1 MGGQD
6 HDLGGGTVAKRLHKW
21 IWGTGI
27 LAVVLSSLTAA
38 PAGATTATAT
48 ITAGTLAFVSAPPN
62 VNFSATL
69 NGLNQTV
76 TATQALDVSDAT
88 GSGAGWN
95 ITATSTTFATGGGP
109 TLATTSTTVQ
119 SGPTRACDS
128 GSSCTLATNSVSYPS
143 TLPAGASAP
152 TATKVFNAAANTGEG
167 NQTVTVTWSLAV
179 PAATYTSTWTI
190 SLASGP

>member
-1 MGGQD
+1 M
-6 HDLGGGTVAKRLHKW
+6 
-21 IWGTGI
+21 
-27 LAVVLSSLTAA
+27 
-38 PAGATTATAT
+38 
-48 ITAGTLAFVSAPPN
+48 
-62 VNFSATL
+62 
-69 NGLNQTV
+69 
-76 TATQALDVSDAT
+76 SDAT

-95 ITATSTTFATGGGP
+95 LTATSTTFATGGGP

-128 GSSCTLATNSVSYPS
+128 GSTCTLATNSVTYPY

-152 TATKVFNAAANTGEG
+152 TATKVFNAAANSGEG

-179 PAATYTSTWTI
+179 PATAVPGTYTSTWTI

>member
-1 MGGQD
+1 M
-6 HDLGGGTVAKRLHKW
+6 
-21 IWGTGI
+21 
-27 LAVVLSSLTAA
+27 
-38 PAGATTATAT
+38 
-48 ITAGTLAFVSAPPN
+48 SAPPN

-76 TATQALDVSDAT
+76 TATQGLDVSDAT
-88 GSGAGWN
+88 GSNAGWD

-109 TLATTSTTVQ
+109 TLATTATTVA
-119 SGPTRACDS
+119 SAPTRVCDAS
-128 GSSCTLATNSVSYPS
+128 SSCTLATNSVGYPY

-179 PAATYTSTWTI
+179 PAATVPGTYTSTWTI

>member
-1 MGGQD
+1 M
-6 HDLGGGTVAKRLHKW
+6 AKRWHKW
-21 IWGTGI
+21 IWGAGTVA
-27 LAVVLSSLTAA
+27 LALASFEAV

-62 VNFSATL
+62 VSFTATL

-95 ITATSTTFATGGGP
+95 LTATSTTFATGGGP

-128 GSSCTLATNSVSYPS
+128 GSTCTLATNSVTYPY

-152 TATKVFNAAANTGEG
+152 TATKVFNAAANSGEG

-179 PAATYTSTWTI
+179 PATAVPGTYTSTWTI

>member
-1 MGGQD
+1 MAKLKVLWAFG
-6 HDLGGGTVAKRLHKW
+6 VATLV
-21 IWGTGI
+21 
-27 LAVVLSSLTAA
+27 LASLDAA
-38 PAGATTATAT
+38 PAGAATATAT
-48 ITAGTLAFVSAPPN
+48 ITAGTLAFVGAPPN

-88 GSGAGWN
+88 GSNAGWD

-109 TLATTSTTVQ
+109 TLATSATTVA
-119 SGPTRACDS
+119 SAPTRVCDAS
-128 GSSCTLATNSVSYPS
+128 SSCTLATNSVGYPY

-179 PAATYTSTWTI
+179 PAATVPGTYTSTWTI